1 MTRVIAVALLLL
13 LSACAAPDYR
23 AYRIVPIPIRPGQC
37 DVCDVVHDADLLAEL
52 KWQQRLRELEE
63 RRKWREENL

>member
-1 MTRVIAVALLLL
+1 
-13 LSACAAPDYR
+13 
-23 AYRIVPIPIRPGQC
+23 VPIPIRPGQC